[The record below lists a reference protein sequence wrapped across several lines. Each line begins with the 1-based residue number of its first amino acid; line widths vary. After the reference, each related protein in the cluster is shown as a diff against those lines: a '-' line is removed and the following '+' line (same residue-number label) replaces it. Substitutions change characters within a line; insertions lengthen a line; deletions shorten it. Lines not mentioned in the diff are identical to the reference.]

1 MDTPGFTDLAGR
13 VVLVTGASTGIGAAV
28 ARGFAACGARVAVH
42 YNRSAAEA
50 DTVVATIAKA
60 GGEAWVEQADLA
72 TPANAAALVDR
83 VAQSAGGLDV
93 LVNNAG
99 DLASRGSFE
108 DADTALLRYLIDVN
122 FAALVAACHA
132 ALPHFRA
139 RGRGVVI
146 NTTSVAARSGGGPGV
161 VLYGAVKGAV
171 STLTRGLAK
180 EWARENIRVNAV
192 APGTIATPLHDRL
205 TPPETMRAIVATI
218 PMQRA
223 GTPQDCVGAYLFLAS
238 EQCSG
243 YITGQVIEVNGGQ
256 LMP

>member
-28 ARGFAACGARVAVH
+28 ARSFAACGARVAVH

-122 FAALVAACHA
+122 FAALVAA
-132 ALPHFRA
+132 
-139 RGRGVVI
+139 
-146 NTTSVAARSGGGPGV
+146 
-161 VLYGAVKGAV
+161 
-171 STLTRGLAK
+171 
-180 EWARENIRVNAV
+180 
-192 APGTIATPLHDRL
+192 
-205 TPPETMRAIVATI
+205 
-218 PMQRA
+218 
-223 GTPQDCVGAYLFLAS
+223 
-238 EQCSG
+238 
-243 YITGQVIEVNGGQ
+243 
-256 LMP
+256 

>member
-1 MDTPGFTDLAGR
+1 MDRPGFADLAGR

-72 TPANAAALVDR
+72 TPSQAAGLVDR
-83 VAQSAGGLDV
+83 VARRAGGLDV

-99 DLASRGSFE
+99 DLASRGPFE
-108 DADTALLRYLIDVN
+108 DADTALLRHLIDVN
-122 FAALVAACHA
+122 FASVVAACNA

-139 RGRGVVI
+139 RGHGVVI

-161 VLYGAVKGAV
+161 VLYAAVKGAV

-180 EWARENIRVNAV
+180 EWAREHIRVNAV
-192 APGTIATPLHDRL
+192 APGTIVTPLHDRL
-205 TPPETMRAIVATI
+205 TPPETMQAIVATI

-223 GTPQDCVGAYLFLAS
+223 GTPEDCVGAYLFLAS